1 MIVFKD
7 KCVEHEV
14 KINQLNVGQPNV
26 GQPNVGQ
33 HRKVDLS

>member
-7 KCVEHEV
+7 KCVECEV
-14 KINQLNVGQPNV
+14 RINQPNV
-26 GQPNVGQ
+26 GQPNIGQ